1 MSLTLISHVRPALA
15 RITGLSH
22 VAPSVR
28 THLPNSPP
36 YINTQL
42 SQAHNNNDNVVK
54 TSAIAIKM
62 EQESIDSGELRSRFL
77 QTLLSRRTARGLN
90 KNPEFFDFDSC
101 TNYVYFV
108 HFFLVFVSV
117 PLSVEV
123 AKPVANPL
131 FQDDP
136 PRSSEVQIFLSV
148 FYLCFFN
155 SNYSQLGI
163 LCFWLLYC
171 WMLLTN

>member
-1 MSLTLISHVRPALA
+1 MH
-15 RITGLSH
+15 
-22 VAPSVR
+22 
-28 THLPNSPP
+28 
-36 YINTQL
+36 QL
-42 SQAHNNNDNVVK
+42 CLFCS
-54 TSAIAIKM
+54 
-62 EQESIDSGELRSRFL
+62 
-77 QTLLSRRTARGLN
+77 
-90 KNPEFFDFDSC
+90 
-101 TNYVYFV
+101 
-108 HFFLVFVSV
+108 FFLVFVSV

-163 LCFWLLYC
+163 PCFLLLFC